1 MSDNQDNLSA
11 FPVMKKRRTWKRF
24 IGWVLLLL
32 LLLAVPFYHFGTA
45 KGTMNPWTWNREKPE
60 RTKNSAIG
68 ANAGVF
74 LTSVSFSRSSSHTHP
89 SNACVDF
96 REIVVRP
103 GSNHPLE
110 IACAEQ
116 IAEKL
121 KEIPEIQ
128 RVVFTGSEPLID
140 KSKPLPLWIIQVNL
154 AQKSEGYTFNRNLN
168 ATLGVSFGRTLMQ
181 SPRIFSGSDDAPL
194 IQYESNATIQIK
206 CSHTGL
212 ATQTYFYQ
220 KVGEEIAKKL
230 VESVQTVIDTE
241 SRKYSQLPDLPDSFY
256 PEYIAALASS
266 DIPGVVSR
274 TILYDGR
281 RLMMP
286 HYSVEKLE
294 IDAEKPNNIW
304 LSELQTQMNEQ
315 GWNGSLSGS
324 SDANLYLRL
333 TKGDETYYLFQEAKN
348 EFVTPLDTILAQEK
362 QEKERETKAAPKAR
376 IFFLGRSVKMNR
388 DALLDAIATL
398 VDEKASPQT
407 LLLFTP
413 SLHGNEPIVLELRQK
428 IYDAIKDTKP
438 ETAMELL
445 SRARFFI
452 QVGEKE
458 KAKNALFRAW
468 RVRDLML
475 QKESNT
481 TYEYLA
487 KELDVLDEMKSLE
500 PPTPE
505 LCEEVG
511 FIYVTPDMCPYD
523 ITTEPNR
530 HVKIAVT
537 SSEGKLGICIVK
549 IQPQGTKLLRSFY
562 QLTPHEHGSSSS
574 NMKTQD
580 EVSLRFPSWDSKLNK
595 AESYSIGLLPGQ
607 TPYHGGPIKLRI
619 QCSN

>member
-11 FPVMKKRRTWKRF
+11 FPAMKKRRTWKRF
-24 IGWVLLLL
+24 TGWILLLL
-32 LLLAVPFYHFGTA
+32 LLLAVPFYYFGTA
-45 KGTMNPWTWNREKPE
+45 RGTMNPWTWNREKPE
-60 RTKNSAIG
+60 RTKNSAFG

-74 LTSVSFSRSSSHTHP
+74 LASVNSSISTTHSP
-89 SNACVDF
+89 NSCVDF

-128 RVVFTGSEPLID
+128 RIVFTGSEPLID

-154 AQKSEGYTFNRNLN
+154 GQKNEGYTFNRNLN
-168 ATLGVSFGRTLMQ
+168 ATLGINFGRTLVQ
-181 SPRIFSGSDDAPL
+181 SSRSFIEPRDAPL
-194 IQYESNATIQIK
+194 IQYESNATMQIR

-220 KVGEEIAKKL
+220 KVGEEMAKKL

-256 PEYIAALASS
+256 PEYIAASVS
-266 DIPGVVSR
+266 PDIPGVVSR
-274 TILYDGR
+274 TVLCDGR

-286 HYSVEKLE
+286 HYSMEKLE
-294 IDAEKPNNIW
+294 IDTEKPSNIW
-304 LSELQTQMNEQ
+304 LSELQTQMNEE

-324 SDANLYLRL
+324 SDTNFYLRL
-333 TKGDETYYLFQEAKN
+333 TKDNEIYYLFQEAKN
-348 EFVTPLDTILAQEK
+348 DFVVPLDAIIAQSEQK
-362 QEKERETKAAPKAR
+362 KERETKAIPKAQT
-376 IFFLGRSVKMNR
+376 FFLERSVKMNR
-388 DALLDAIATL
+388 DSLLDAIATL
-398 VDEKASPQT
+398 VEEKASPQT

-458 KAKNALFRAW
+458 KAKDALFRAW
-468 RVRDLML
+468 RVRNLMP
-475 QKESNT
+475 QNESNS

-511 FIYVTPDMCPYD
+511 FIFVTPEMCPYE

-530 HVKIAVT
+530 HVKIAVA
-537 SSEGKLGICIVK
+537 SGKGKLGVCIAK
-549 IQPQGTKLLRSFY
+549 IQPQGTNLLRSFF
-562 QLTPHEHGSSSS
+562 QLTPDEYGSSSS
-574 NMKTQD
+574 SMKTQD
-580 EVSLRFPSWDSKLNK
+580 EASLGFPTRDKKPDKSEYN
-595 AESYSIGLLPGQ
+595 YSIGLLPGQ
-607 TPYHGGPIKLRI
+607 TPYHGGPIKLRV